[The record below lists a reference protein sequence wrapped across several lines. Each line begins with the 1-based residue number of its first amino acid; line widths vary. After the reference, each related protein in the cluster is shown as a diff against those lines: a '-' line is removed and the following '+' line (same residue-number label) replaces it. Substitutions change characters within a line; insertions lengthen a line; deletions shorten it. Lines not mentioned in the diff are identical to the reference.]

1 MDMPKCEMRTFSALE
16 VIKGTKAGRGLK
28 SGSILKNERYSFQVA
43 YKVERQHMRRCS
55 LRAESDISEYITLRE
70 EVLSPCS
77 MPVTNKGYVLSYEPT
92 MYPDILAPYGEL
104 GITCRKGLWQASW
117 VTVSGGV
124 PAGVHKLKFALRTAT
139 ATCWAKLRSPSMCWT
154 RNLKRAISST
164 RTGFI
169 TTAFRAYAA
178 RRRLRKNTLRC
189 WKNT

>member
-1 MDMPKCEMRTFSALE
+1 MPKCEMRTFSALE

-28 SGSILKNERYSFQVA
+28 SGSMLKNERYSFQVA
-43 YKVERQHMRRCS
+43 YKVERQHVRRCS

-92 MYPDILAPYGEL
+92 MYPDVLAPYGEL

-124 PAGVHKLKFALRTAT
+124 PAGVHKLKFALTD
-139 ATCWAKLRSPSMCWT
+139 CDG
-154 RNLKRAISST
+154 NLLGETLFTLNVLDAELEKSDLIYTNWFHYDCLSRVCGEAPFT
-164 RTGFI
+164 EEYF
-169 TTAFRAYAA
+169 AV
-178 RRRLRKNTLRC
+178 LENT
-189 WKNT
+189 